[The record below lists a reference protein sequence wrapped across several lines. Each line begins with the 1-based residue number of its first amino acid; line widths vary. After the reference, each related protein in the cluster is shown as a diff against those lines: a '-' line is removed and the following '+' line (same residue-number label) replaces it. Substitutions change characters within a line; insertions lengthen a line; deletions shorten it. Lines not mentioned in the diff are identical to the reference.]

1 MKQIGEE
8 LKYQR
13 ETNGYSQSFLANA
26 TGVSQQKISYYESGK
41 HSAPIED
48 CIKLADFYGITLD
61 ELVGR
66 YFKQTDKD

>member
-1 MKQIGEE
+1 MKINEA

-13 ETNGYSQSFLANA
+13 EVNGYSQSALAKE
-26 TGVSQQKISYYESGK
+26 TGISQPKISYYESGK
-41 HSAPIED
+41 HLPLIED

-66 YFKQTDKD
+66 DLKERS